1 MKQVGINDNKQL
13 ETQLLAEWRET
24 LPAGWQSLTH
34 VHVSQIA
41 LLPQFKNYA
50 PNMLRAVANW
60 NDWADMR
67 IFTGGEVW
75 LVEATIVNNGKKYGQ
90 LLEYL
95 SDYPQST
102 DYQQFKP
109 APIVGVVLTAFERKA
124 STQLFAQQGI
134 RTVVFTPLWANTS
147 LYSKVL
153 NPGGTVGNG
162 S

>member
-1 MKQVGINDNKQL
+1 MRTNANKQL

-24 LPAGWQSLTH
+24 LPAAWKTKTH
-34 VHVSQIA
+34 VHVSSIE

-67 IFTGGEVW
+67 IYTGGEVW
-75 LVEATIVNNGKKYGQ
+75 LVEGTIVNTGKKYGQ

-95 SDYPQST
+95 DAYPQST

-109 APIVGVVLTAFERKA
+109 APIAGVVVCAFERPQ
-124 STQLFAQQGI
+124 STQRFARDGI
-134 RTVVFTPLWANTS
+134 RTIVFTPSWATDS

-153 NPGGTVGNG
+153 NPSGSAGNG
-162 S
+162 

>member
-1 MKQVGINDNKQL
+1 MRVNANKQL

-24 LPAGWQSLTH
+24 LPAGWQTKTH
-34 VHVSQIA
+34 VHVSSIE

-67 IFTGGEVW
+67 IFTGSEVW
-75 LVEATIVNNGKKYGQ
+75 LVEGTIVNNGKKYGQ
-90 LLEYL
+90 LQEYL
-95 SDYPQST
+95 AAYPSST

-109 APIVGVVLTAFERKA
+109 APIVGIVLCAFERA
-124 STQLFAQQGI
+124 QSTQLFAGLGI
-134 RTVVFTPLWANTS
+134 RTVVFTPSWANES

-162 S
+162 V